1 MEREILFTVKTFK
14 MEDVV
19 IYGPTNEKLEN
30 TRPVNSNVKYGC
42 YIMSERREKMK
53 ILNSFSMRNS
63 YIKEGKIDELEKQKN
78 DVVKETNWKLRV
90 LNEQE
95 KENQRRLEAAE
106 TLLRLKTD
114 EENRIRKE
122 QIQEKAKKTRM
133 ENKMKQQEQPLRRS
147 NRVKNMS

>member
-1 MEREILFTVKTFK
+1 MEREILFTLKTFK

-42 YIMSERREKMK
+42 YVMSERREKMK

-63 YIKEGKIDELEKQKN
+63 YNKEGKMDELEKQKN
-78 DVVKETNWKLRV
+78 DVIKETNWKLRV

-95 KENQRRLEAAE
+95 KENKRRLEAAE

-122 QIQEKAKKTRM
+122 KAKKTRM

-147 NRVKNMS
+147 TRMKNMS

>member
-1 MEREILFTVKTFK
+1 
-14 MEDVV
+14 
-19 IYGPTNEKLEN
+19 
-30 TRPVNSNVKYGC
+30 
-42 YIMSERREKMK
+42 IMSERREKLK
-53 ILNSFSMRNS
+53 ILNSFNMRTS
-63 YIKEGKIDELEKQKN
+63 YYKEGKMDELEKQKN